1 MRVARFLLGAILV
14 LAILVAAGYALR
26 KPLAAGAIRS
36 AMGSAGIDN
45 PKAEVSALSLD
56 RIVLRGVSAGP
67 DGGEGILLDEVEVRY
82 NLRQLLADRT
92 VETVRVGPGVFRASL
107 SPAGAISIPG
117 VPRNGAAGDKGGE
130 IALPFSQF
138 ELTDITIIADTPE
151 GEARG
156 DASATFDVE
165 NGGEAVLRLETSRA
179 GYDKA
184 RLEDAALLIDVVLDA
199 DESVSAASQF
209 TGDLVS
215 QLGAVRDV
223 DLEIDGALQ
232 SWRRAASG
240 ALEDINGKARVA
252 LSSAAAN
259 IADMPEA
266 SALNAERAEMIFG
279 GPVTSI
285 GVSGVLELQASD
297 GSMVAGLA
305 GAPFTARA
313 DNGATLAIT
322 ELSGDPLYRR
332 TAGEEMAS
340 LAFDVSGARI
350 SASGT
355 MDAEKTDSGWFVV
368 TPIRIGDYQSSYLS
382 FEDASA
388 VIRLAAREGG
398 LSADIT
404 TTSALRSLAIG
415 RMSVFDAPLETNF
428 LINADYVAKT
438 ATVSLPAE
446 RCLEFEYARLTIDQ
460 QDTEAEL
467 RNAHFCDE
475 GGPLIT
481 VDWAG
486 EMQSRFSGNIV
497 ASNLQYRLGQTTIAG
512 RSPLIR
518 VAGVY
523 QPSLNLTTA
532 HGDISGGS
540 LTLNDLLIFSGADG
554 GFDFELN
561 RQAMRTSA
569 HLETVMVSQNM
580 ETPMVAPVMAS
591 GEVRLS
597 ESIAS
602 FDYKLSTLAGVQ
614 LGTGTGTHNVTT
626 ARGQSRFTFDQIE
639 FVSEGVQPDLLA
651 PVLKGVIGETVGAL
665 TGEANFSWAPDPVGL
680 SSSAQ
685 FVLDDITFGGPTR
698 VVTRTIG
705 VNGQL
710 GFSSLWPVATDGAQT
725 INVSGVDFGALQLE
739 EGEIVFE
746 MPGDQTLQIER
757 AEFPWFGG
765 MLGVYDAS
773 ASLSG
778 GEAVAPLRA
787 ENVDLALML
796 NYVDV
801 NGLSGEGIL
810 SGVLPLVVED
820 GRASI
825 ENGMLQSQGPGAL
838 RYQGEAADQASAAG
852 QDAQVAF
859 DILRDLRYSDLG
871 IQING
876 PLDGRLQFQLK
887 FEGTGEVALNAQKVR
902 VPVLYRINLDAALLE
917 LLNQATLSQNIQLQI
932 QRGLE
937 EAQ

>member
-1 MRVARFLLGAILV
+1 MRVARFLLGAILM
-14 LAILVAAGYALR
+14 LAILAAAGYALR
-26 KPLAAGAIRS
+26 KPLAGVAIRS
-36 AMGSAGIDN
+36 AMDSAGVEN
-45 PKAEVSALSLD
+45 PKAEVAALSLD
-56 RIVLRGVSAGP
+56 RIVLRGVSAGA
-67 DGGEGILLDEVEVRY
+67 DGGEGILLDEIEVRY
-82 NLRQLLADRT
+82 DWRGLLADRT
-92 VETVRVGPGVFRASL
+92 VETVRVGPGVLRVSF

-117 VPRNGAAGDKGGE
+117 VPRRGGTGDSSGE

-138 ELTDITIIADTPE
+138 ELAGITIIADTPE
-151 GEARG
+151 GEVRG
-156 DASATFDVE
+156 EASAMFDIA
-165 NGGEAVLRLETSRA
+165 NGGEAALRLETDRA
-179 GYDKA
+179 GFNKA
-184 RLEDAALLIDVVLDA
+184 RLEDVTLLVDIALDP
-199 DESVSAASQF
+199 DESVNATSQL
-209 TGDLVS
+209 TGNLVS

-223 DLEIDGALQ
+223 DLEIDGAVQ

-240 ALEDINGKARVA
+240 ALEDINGKVRVA
-252 LSSAAAN
+252 LTSAAAN
-259 IADMPEA
+259 IADMPET
-266 SALNAERAEMIFG
+266 SALSADRAEIIFG
-279 GPVTSI
+279 GPIESIAVAGVFEVEAAEGSVT
-285 GVSGVLELQASD
+285 
-297 GSMVAGLA
+297 AGLA
-305 GAPFTARA
+305 GAPFAARA
-313 DNGATLAIT
+313 DNGVTLSIT
-322 ELSGDPLYRR
+322 ELSDDSLYRR
-332 TAGEEMAS
+332 SANEETAS

-350 SASGT
+350 SVSGT
-355 MDAEKTDSGWFVV
+355 IDAEKMDGGWFVV
-368 TPIRIGDYQSSYLS
+368 TPIRVGDYRSSYLS

-388 VIRLAAREGG
+388 VMRLSTRESG

-404 TTSALRSLAIG
+404 TTSALRALSIG

-428 LINADYVAKT
+428 LIDADYSAKT

-460 QDTEAEL
+460 QDTEAVLRDAEL
-467 RNAHFCDE
+467 CDE

-481 VDWAG
+481 VSWAG
-486 EMQSRFSGNIV
+486 EMESRFSGNIV
-497 ASNLQYRLGQTTIAG
+497 ASSLRYRLGQTTITG
-512 RSPLIR
+512 RSPLIS
-518 VAGVY
+518 VAGLY
-523 QPSLNLTTA
+523 QPLLNLTTA
-532 HGDISGGS
+532 QGDISGGS
-540 LTLNDLLIFSGADG
+540 LTLNDLLIFSNADG

-561 RQAMRTSA
+561 RQAMRISA
-569 HLETVMVSQNM
+569 RLATARVSQNM
-580 ETPMVAPVMAS
+580 KTPMVAPVMAS

-597 ESIAS
+597 ESVAS
-602 FDYKLSTLAGVQ
+602 FDYKLSTPAGVR
-614 LGTGTGTHNVTT
+614 LGTGTGSHNVAT
-626 ARGQSRFTFDQIE
+626 ARGRSRFVFDRTE
-639 FVSEGVQPDLLA
+639 FISDGVQPDILA
-651 PVLKGVIGETVGAL
+651 PVLKGVIGETTGVMS
-665 TGEANFSWAPDPVGL
+665 GEANFNWAPDPVGL
-680 SSSAQ
+680 SSSAK
-685 FVLDDITFGGPTR
+685 FELDDITFGGPTR
-698 VVTRTIG
+698 VVTRTFG

-710 GFSSLWPVATDGAQT
+710 DFSSLWPVATDGVQT

-746 MPGDQTLQIER
+746 LPGDQTLLIER

-796 NYVDV
+796 SYVDV

-852 QDAQVAF
+852 QDAQIAF

-917 LLNQATLSQNIQLQI
+917 LLNQATLSQSIQLQI

>member
-1 MRVARFLLGAILV
+1 MRVARFLLGVIVV
-14 LAILVAAGYALR
+14 LAMLVAAGYALR

-36 AMGSAGIDN
+36 AMSSAGIEN
-45 PKAEVSALSLD
+45 PKAKVSALSLD
-56 RIVLRGVSAGP
+56 RVVLRDVSAGP
-67 DGGEGILLDEVEVRY
+67 DGGEGILLDEIEVRY
-82 NLRQLLADRT
+82 DWRELLAERT
-92 VETVRVGPGVFRASL
+92 VETVRIGPGVFRLSL
-107 SPAGAISIPG
+107 SPAGAVSIPG
-117 VPRNGAAGDKGGE
+117 VPPNSGAGDNSGE
-130 IALPFSQF
+130 IALPFSQL
-138 ELTDITIIADTPE
+138 ELADIAIIANTPQ

-156 DASATFDVE
+156 EASATFDAA
-165 NGGEAVLRLETSRA
+165 NGGEAVLQLETSRA
-179 GYDKA
+179 GFDKT
-184 RLEDAALLIDVVLDA
+184 RLEDAVLLIDVVLGA
-199 DESVSAASQF
+199 DESVKAAGQF
-209 TGDLVS
+209 TGDLIS
-215 QLGAVRDV
+215 QHGGVRDV

-232 SWRRAASG
+232 SWRQTTSGAFDVISGNARIALNAASLNIDELPDG
-240 ALEDINGKARVA
+240 SA
-252 LSSAAAN
+252 LSS
-259 IADMPEA
+259 EQ
-266 SALNAERAEMIFG
+266 AELIFG

-285 GVSGVLELQASD
+285 GVNGVLELQASD
-297 GSMVAGLA
+297 GSMTAGLA

-313 DNGATLAIT
+313 DNGATLSIT
-322 ELSGDPLYRR
+322 EPSDDPLYRR
-332 TAGEEMAS
+332 SAGDETAS

-350 SASGT
+350 SVSGT
-355 MDAEKTDSGWFVV
+355 IDAEKTDGGWFAV

-388 VIRLAAREGG
+388 VMRLSTREGG

-404 TTSALRSLAIG
+404 TTSALRALSIG

-428 LINADYVAKT
+428 LIDADYVAKT
-438 ATVSLPAE
+438 ATVSLPTE

-460 QDTEAEL
+460 QDTEAVL
-467 RNAHFCDE
+467 RDAKLCDE
-475 GGPLIT
+475 GGPLIM

-486 EMQSRFSGNIV
+486 EMESRFSGNIV

-512 RSPLIR
+512 RSPLIS
-518 VAGVY
+518 VAGRY

-532 HGDISGGS
+532 QGDISGGA

-561 RQAMRTSA
+561 RRVMRTSA
-569 HLETVMVSQNM
+569 RLETVSVSQNM

-591 GEVRLS
+591 GEVRFS

-602 FDYKLSTLAGVQ
+602 FDYELSTLVGVRLGAGA
-614 LGTGTGTHNVTT
+614 GTHNVTT
-626 ARGQSRFTFDQIE
+626 ARGQSRFAFDQIA
-639 FVSEGVQPDLLA
+639 FVSDGVQPDLLA
-651 PVLKGVIGETVGAL
+651 PVLKGVIGETVGEM

-685 FVLDDITFGGPTR
+685 FELDDITFGGPTR
-698 VVTRTIG
+698 VVTRTMG

-710 GFSSLWPVATDGAQT
+710 GFSSLWPVATDGVQT

-765 MLGVYDAS
+765 LLGVYDAS

-871 IQING
+871 VQING

-917 LLNQATLSQNIQLQI
+917 LFNQATLSQSIQLQI